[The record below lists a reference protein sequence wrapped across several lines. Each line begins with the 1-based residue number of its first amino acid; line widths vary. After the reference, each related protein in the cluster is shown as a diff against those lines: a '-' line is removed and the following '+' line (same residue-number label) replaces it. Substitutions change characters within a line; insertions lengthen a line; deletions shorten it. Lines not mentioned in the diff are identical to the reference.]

1 MNLSSKTESM
11 KKIACLLLLTAFGT
25 TLLLGQ
31 ARQVSGTVTSAE
43 DGMPIPGVSVAVKGT
58 SVGTITNGQGNF
70 QIDIPRDGEVLIFSF
85 VGLLTQEIEIGGS
98 STIDVVMESD
108 LLELDEVV
116 VTAMGIRKEKKA
128 LGFSVQEIG
137 EAQISGAKNMDI
149 SKSLQGK
156 IAGITVKQSSGMPG
170 ATSHVTIRGNVSLT
184 GSNQPLYV
192 VDGMPIASE
201 KAFVENVGD
210 GTNPS
215 SRIVDLNPEDIE
227 SISVLKGA
235 TASALYGLR
244 AANGVVVITTKS
256 GSAAKSSGKK
266 TLVTVN
272 SNFTSDRISRLPEL
286 QSTYGQGNGGLL
298 NLWSSGSWG
307 PRIDTLQNYHSQ
319 EDNLFLDNP
328 YETLDGSPPSQVPR
342 VYNNQEEFFQKGFT
356 LTNSVDISSS
366 TDRANYS
373 LSMGRTDQKG
383 IIETTGMIRNN
394 AKFNGNFV
402 LADRWT
408 ASVSANVSR
417 VDIDKIPGGSNLANP
432 LFTVYFAPRT
442 YDLTNKPFEREEDPF
457 IQYHYRFAM
466 DNPYWALKHNSYN
479 EVTDRFFGNTSLS
492 YQPFEWM
499 RINYR
504 IGLDRFLTTGHEV
517 ISKGSGGAGRGYP
530 EFGIDPAGGAV
541 EDYTYQRQEVNSNAS
556 LSITKDFG
564 AIGIDA
570 VLGNEFYDITTKTH
584 SMTGNNITIGG
595 FDHISNTGAQNVVY
609 QLTRQRVVGF
619 YGSAT
624 VDYASMLFLTVTGR
638 NDVVSNMPS
647 GNRSY
652 FYPSVSMGFIF
663 TELGFL
669 KDQNILPYGKI
680 RASYSQMGQA
690 GALYSTKTL
699 FTAKEDNEGI
709 GSGFLDNNFT
719 FPYQS
724 YPAFT
729 LQSVLLSDA
738 LRPQNIT
745 SYEIGADLRF
755 FGNRLGI
762 DYSYYYI
769 NATDQIFSVPL
780 ASSSGFR
787 SEYRNAGE
795 LESKGHELMLSIIP
809 VRTKG
814 GFEWE
819 LLGNFAQNENMVL
832 ELAPGV
838 ERVQTGWQ
846 NFNEVGAYAYAG
858 HPYPVIFGSSYVKD
872 EDGRIVVDSRETVAG
887 VPNPFYGMPLQ
898 GGEEKILGKVNP
910 DWDASLTNILR
921 FKGITISA
929 QFYYSRGGYISS
941 GLNALLRNYGAD
953 VITEDRETPRIEP
966 NSVKGYL
973 DPASGELV
981 IEGENDIEIL
991 MGEDYWSTVQW
1002 NIAESRIMDK
1012 TLLRFKELVISYD
1025 MPRSWFNNTF
1035 INSISIYANGRNL
1048 ALWSDYPNFDP
1059 ESSTS
1064 EGNGIGAFEYV
1075 SLPNTKSFGGGV
1087 KITF

>member
-1 MNLSSKTESM
+1 M
-11 KKIACLLLLTAFGT
+11 KRILNLLLL
-25 TLLLGQ
+25 LVLGIPFLMGQ
-31 ARQVSGTVTSAE
+31 VRQVSGTVTSTE
-43 DGMPIPGVSVAVKGT
+43 DGQPLPGVSVAVKGT
-58 SVGTITNGQGNF
+58 SVGTITDGMGEYQLSV
-70 QIDIPRDGEVLIFSF
+70 PADGEVLIFSF
-85 VGLLTQEIEIGGS
+85 IGMLTQEIGIGGNT
-98 STIDVVMESD
+98 TIDVSMEPD

-128 LGFSVQEIG
+128 LGFSVQEIDA
-137 EAQISGAKNMDI
+137 AQISGAKNMDI

-156 IAGITVKQSSGMPG
+156 IAGINVKQSSGMPG

-192 VDGMPIASE
+192 VDGMPIASD
-201 KAFVENVGD
+201 KAFVEQVGE

-215 SRIVDLNPEDIE
+215 DRIIDLNPEDIE

-256 GSAAKSSGKK
+256 GSAAKMAGKK

-298 NLWSSGSWG
+298 NLYSSGSWG
-307 PRIDTLQNYHSQ
+307 PRIDTLQTYHSQ
-319 EDNLFLDNP
+319 WDDFFLDNP
-328 YETLDGSPPSQVPR
+328 YETLDGSPPSQVPA
-342 VYNNQEEFFQKGFT
+342 VYDNQEDFFKKGYT
-356 LTNSVDISSS
+356 LTNSVDISSF

-373 LSMGRTDQKG
+373 LSLGRTDQKG

-402 LADRWT
+402 LGERWS
-408 ASVSANVSR
+408 ASVSANVSS
-417 VDIDKIPGGSNLANP
+417 VNIDKVPGGSNLANP

-442 YDLTNKPFEREEDPF
+442 YDLTNKPFEHEEDPF
-457 IQYHYRFAM
+457 MQYHYRFSM

-479 EVTDRFFGNTSLS
+479 EVTERFFGNASLS
-492 YQPFEWM
+492 YQPFDWM

-517 ISKGSGGAGRGYP
+517 TSKGSGGAGRGYP
-530 EFGIDPAGGAV
+530 EFGWEPAGGAI

-556 LSITKDFG
+556 LTINKDFG
-564 AIGIDA
+564 AIGLDA

-584 SMTGNNITIGG
+584 DMTGNNITIGG
-595 FDHISNTGAQNVVY
+595 FDHISNTGAQNVFY
-609 QLTRQRVVGF
+609 ELTRQRVVGF

-647 GNRSY
+647 GHRSY

-663 TELGFL
+663 TELGFMEN
-669 KDQNILPYGKI
+669 QNILPYGKI

-709 GSGFLDNNFT
+709 GSGFLDNEFS

-738 LRPQNIT
+738 LRPQNVT
-745 SYEIGADLRF
+745 SYEAGLELRF
-755 FGNRLGI
+755 FENRVAV

-769 NATDQIFSVPL
+769 NASNQIFSVPL

-795 LESKGHELMLSIIP
+795 LESKGHEIMLSVIP
-809 VRTKG
+809 IRSEG

-819 LLGNFAQNENMVL
+819 ILGNFAQNENMVL

-838 ERVQTGWQ
+838 ERVQTGYQ
-846 NFNEVGAYAYAG
+846 NFSEVGAYAYAG
-858 HPYPVIFGSSYVKD
+858 HPYPVIFGSSYVRD
-872 EDGRIVVDSRETVAG
+872 EEGRIVVDSRETVAG
-887 VPNPFYGMPLQ
+887 EPNPFYGMPLQ

-921 FKGITISA
+921 FRGITISA

-953 VITEDRETPRIEP
+953 KITEDRDVPQIEP
-966 NSVKGYL
+966 NSVKGYT
-973 DPASGELV
+973 DPATGDLI

-1002 NIAESRIMDK
+1002 NIAESRIFNK

-1025 MPRSWFNNTF
+1025 MPKRWFDNTF
-1035 INSISIYANGRNL
+1035 INSISVYANGRNL

-1059 ESSTS
+1059 ESSTA

-1075 SLPNTKSFGGGV
+1075 SLPNTKSFGGGLR
-1087 KITF
+1087 ITF